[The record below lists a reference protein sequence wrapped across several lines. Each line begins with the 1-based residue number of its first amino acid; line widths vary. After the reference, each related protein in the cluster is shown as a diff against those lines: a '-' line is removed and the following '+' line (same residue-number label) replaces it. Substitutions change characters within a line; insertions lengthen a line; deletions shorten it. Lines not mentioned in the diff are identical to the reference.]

1 MDARIVNLQTLF
13 LDQVSYQIPQFQRA
27 YAWGKGDQW
36 FPLWEDIRN
45 VAERHL
51 NRDGNDR
58 VKPHFMGAIVLQHR
72 KSNTGEVT
80 KRLVVDGQ
88 QRLTT
93 LQLLIKATQRVFQ
106 QVNDNERAE
115 RLRGL
120 TENQK
125 SHWGND
131 DDNQT
136 KIRQSNRNDQ
146 RAFQEAIR
154 VTFIDDRGNYMPIT
168 QAFRYFKEKVECWLE
183 DGSYSRVAKSDAL
196 EETLTEYIQIAVI
209 DLDEDERPHIIFE
222 TLNARGEPLKQ
233 SDLVKNTVMYEADVV
248 DEAHEAERL
257 WGMFEDE
264 WWRKHTGESRLD
276 RIQLDRYLNHWMV
289 MRTRKDVSHQRVAA
303 EFREFLAEDESLDID
318 GVASNIRSTGVI
330 YKNMLEIRDS
340 DFEAFLKRLRILDIS
355 AVMPLLL
362 WLRTSRAPNSLLLR
376 RFEII
381 ESYLVRRMLCG
392 LGSQGLS
399 RFLIGLIENLHQERS
414 ARYDVTLVNHFN
426 SATSGG
432 LVWPNNRM
440 LLENLNGGPMSGTIA
455 RRRMVLE
462 AIELDLRSDKTER
475 LLETDK
481 LTLEHIM
488 PQKWETHWPLPSEGS
503 SQDTIARMNQV
514 VRYLGNLTLTTN
526 KLNVSL
532 SNGPWNEKR
541 QELGKHSVLLL
552 NKTLLIDSSVWNEE
566 AIYQRT
572 SKLAGKITEIWKPA
586 EYFIETSDEVMRL

>member
-36 FPLWEDIRN
+36 FPLWEDVRN

-51 NRDGNDR
+51 NRDENDR

-168 QAFRYFKEKVECWLE
+168 QAFRYFKQKVECWLE

-196 EETLTEYIQIAVI
+196 EETLTEDIQIAVI
-209 DLDEDERPHIIFE
+209 DLDDDERPHIIFE

-248 DEAHEAERL
+248 DEAHEADRL

-303 EFREFLAEDESLDID
+303 EFREFLAIGESLDID
-318 GVASNIRSTGVI
+318 GVASDIRSTGVI
-330 YKNMLEIRDS
+330 YKSMLEIRDS

-362 WLRTSRAPNSLLLR
+362 WLRTSGTPDALLVR
-376 RFEII
+376 CFEII
-381 ESYLVRRMLCG
+381 ESYLMRRMLCG
-392 LGSQGLS
+392 LTSQGLS
-399 RFLIGLIENLHQERS
+399 RFLIGLLESLYQERS
-414 ARYDVTLVNHFN
+414 TRYDVTLVNHFN

-440 LLENLNGGPMSGTIA
+440 LLDHLNGSPMSGTIA

-503 SQDTIARMNQV
+503 SQDAIARMNQV

-541 QELGKHSVLLL
+541 QELEKHSVLLL
-552 NKTLLIDSSVWNEE
+552 NKTMLADSSVWNEE

-572 SKLAGKITEIWKPA
+572 SKLAGRITEIWKPA
-586 EYFIETSDEVMRL
+586 EYFIETSNKVMRL